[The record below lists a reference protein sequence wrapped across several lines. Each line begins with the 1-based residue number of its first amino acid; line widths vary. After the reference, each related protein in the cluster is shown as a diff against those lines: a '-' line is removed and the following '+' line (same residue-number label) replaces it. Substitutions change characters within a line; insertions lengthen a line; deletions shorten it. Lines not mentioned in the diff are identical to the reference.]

1 MTYIVIDAPGYCGD
15 FARIYARC
23 DTLHAAVGAALPFG
37 PQRVV
42 VDDGGWADNHQVGM
56 HILSVDAARYERH
69 WTMADTERRRAERQ
83 CEKERAAAIK
93 AAKAAIPKGLRP
105 GTPSYIDAMDAAL
118 QRRGF

>member
-1 MTYIVIDAPGYCGD
+1 MVVPKLLPKVLKHHRRVALEL
-15 FARIYARC
+15 RC
-23 DTLHAAVGAALPFG
+23 LLCRGTFG
-37 PQRVV
+37 RQRVV

-69 WTMADTERRRAERQ
+69 WTMADTARRRAERQ
-83 CEKERAAAIK
+83 CEQERAAAIK
-93 AAKAAIPKGLRP
+93 AAKAALPKGLRP